1 MRKHYMK
8 HMRTITIPALAD
20 TENSNPTV
28 FTGFLD
34 VLSEIVNFIVSGT
47 WESGF
52 QIFSTFV
59 TLFNQ
64 DATLTK

>member
-1 MRKHYMK
+1 MK
-8 HMRTITIPALAD
+8 HMRAISIPALAD
-20 TENSNPTV
+20 TDDTTTTV
-28 FTGFLD
+28 YTGFLD

-52 QIFSTFV
+52 QIFSAFA